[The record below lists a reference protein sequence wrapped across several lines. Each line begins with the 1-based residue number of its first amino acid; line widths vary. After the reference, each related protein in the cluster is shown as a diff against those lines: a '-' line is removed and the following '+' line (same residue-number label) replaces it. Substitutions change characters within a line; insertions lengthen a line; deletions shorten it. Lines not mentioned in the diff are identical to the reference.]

1 MSELSNYHKMC
12 YPSIPWDVKRCA
24 KIKENKEAEEAFIK
38 SRLEMERKMW
48 YSKPEDWKTDEET

>member
-1 MSELSNYHKMC
+1 MC